1 MSDWSKF
8 IGLPLWFWLFIL
20 PTLISLICLFLQ
32 NKIEIIFKPIWK
44 ILDKIYFFSYYN
56 NKIYSKSFL
65 SNKTNFEKIVSIL
78 FKFLKGHN
86 IHLKKI
92 NNILVNQG
100 PGRFSSL
107 RISIAITKAISVS
120 NNIDFYGFNGNDLKD
135 NNYLNIIKL
144 FKKGNYKKNLIKTIY

>member
-1 MSDWSKF
+1 MIDNFLIINCIGKDDKLGLRINKDFFVHIFDNKNKMSKNLVSE
-8 IGLPLWFWLFIL
+8 
-20 PTLISLICLFLQ
+20 ISDFL
-32 NKIEIIFKPIWK
+32 NKHKVKLNES
-44 ILDKIYFFSYYN
+44 FSV
-56 NKIYSKSFL
+56 I
-65 SNKTNFEKIVSIL
+65 
-78 FKFLKGHN
+78 
-86 IHLKKI
+86 
-92 NNILVNQG
+92 VNQG

>member
-1 MSDWSKF
+1 MLQIINIMNFLIIDAASD
-8 IGLPLWFWLFIL
+8 
-20 PTLISLICLFLQ
+20 TV
-32 NKIEIIFKPIWK
+32 
-44 ILDKIYFFSYYN
+44 YFFLYYN
-56 NKIYSKSFL
+56 NKSYSKSFL
-65 SNKTNFEKIVSIL
+65 ASKINFEKITSIL
-78 FKFLKGHN
+78 FKFLKVNN

-144 FKKGNYKKNLIKTIY
+144 FKKGYYKKNLIKTVY

>member
-1 MSDWSKF
+1 MREITPLSTGLNFFSSADRFENVKMLQITNIMNFLIIDAASD
-8 IGLPLWFWLFIL
+8 
-20 PTLISLICLFLQ
+20 TV
-32 NKIEIIFKPIWK
+32 
-44 ILDKIYFFSYYN
+44 YFFLYYN
-56 NKIYSKSFL
+56 NKSYSKSFL
-65 SNKTNFEKIVSIL
+65 ASKTNFEKITNIL
-78 FKFLKGHN
+78 FKFLKGNN

-144 FKKGNYKKNLIKTIY
+144 FKEGNYKKNLIKTIY

>member
-1 MSDWSKF
+1 MRAITPLSTGLNFFSSADRFENVKMLQIINIMNFLIIDAASD
-8 IGLPLWFWLFIL
+8 
-20 PTLISLICLFLQ
+20 TV
-32 NKIEIIFKPIWK
+32 
-44 ILDKIYFFSYYN
+44 YFFLYYN
-56 NKIYSKSFL
+56 NKSYSKSFL
-65 SNKTNFEKIVSIL
+65 ASKINFEKITNIL
-78 FKFLKGHN
+78 FKFLNCHN

>member
-1 MSDWSKF
+1 MLTF
-8 IGLPLWFWLFIL
+8 
-20 PTLISLICLFLQ
+20 
-32 NKIEIIFKPIWK
+32 NKQVQRKK
-44 ILDKIYFFSYYN
+44 L
-56 NKIYSKSFL
+56 
-65 SNKTNFEKIVSIL
+65 
-78 FKFLKGHN
+78 

-120 NNIDFYGFNGNDLKD
+120 NNIDFYGFNGNDLKN